1 MGFSRDHYPC
11 LPWCYDVIICSFP
24 PVNSFKQYSCP
35 PPSFCFYQQILSY
48 LKKTSFFFNNTR
60 TTWEAVIFVITFCQ
74 VWSLLFILPY
84 VLVCSLSLCACASSS
99 LFYIIS
105 VKRRN
110 LMRTGIMQQVDANRV
125 VPDEN
130 GVPSEPCAIVVTS
143 HSFII
148 WILIFNKR
156 YTGSTQT
163 YVLHILYNFLLQLA
177 LSESMVRLLLI
188 NVTLRVDFLIG
199 IS

>member
-1 MGFSRDHYPC
+1 
-11 LPWCYDVIICSFP
+11 
-24 PVNSFKQYSCP
+24 
-35 PPSFCFYQQILSY
+35 
-48 LKKTSFFFNNTR
+48 
-60 TTWEAVIFVITFCQ
+60 
-74 VWSLLFILPY
+74 
-84 VLVCSLSLCACASSS
+84 
-99 LFYIIS
+99 
-105 VKRRN
+105 
-110 LMRTGIMQQVDANRV
+110 MRTGIMQQVDANRV

-188 NVTLRVDFLIG
+188 DITLRVDFLIG